1 MTVTLYKA
9 KLSLV
14 LDLTIAGYDV
24 VGTADGIKVFNVDHI
39 RYDGNTLIMIR
50 QDKRTF
56 ETSTAVI
63 TKQEFVY
70 FDCV

>member
-14 LDLTIAGYDV
+14 LDLTAAGYDV
-24 VGTADGIKVFNVDHI
+24 VGSAGGIKVFNVDHI
-39 RYDGNTLIMIR
+39 RYDGNTLIMIK
-50 QDKRTF
+50 QDKRTC
-56 ETSTAVI
+56 ETSSVVI
-63 TKQEFVY
+63 TKREFAY